1 MKTILT
7 LFLGLFLFNNSYAQ
21 YEIEFNKAIINSCE
35 CLSLNPPLN
44 LEDIFYCDKK
54 EISKISEQ
62 ALKSFN
68 FSDIEQIDYEIY
80 NEKTMNIR
88 KEYCTHI
95 YNFILYENEYNRIKK
110 INKQKE
116 EIFQT
121 NIDDF
126 SKTDALDSDIK
137 VYVFTTF
144 GVISNINNESSL
156 YQIHIKDYN
165 ENIIILTY
173 LLELNENN
181 DLFNKNLLSI
191 NQSINVS
198 YTKHKLYNTLTKSFE
213 DINIIRGISL
223 K

>member
-88 KEYCTHI
+88 KEYCTQI

>member
-44 LEDIFYCDKK
+44 LEDVFYCDKK

-68 FSDIEQIDYEIY
+68 FSDIDQIDYEIY
-80 NEKTMNIR
+80 NEKTMTIR

-95 YNFILYENEYNRIKK
+95 YNFILHQNEYNRIKN

-121 NIDDF
+121 NFEDF

-137 VYVFTTF
+137 VDVFTTF
-144 GVISNINNESSL
+144 GVISNINNKSSF
-156 YQIHIKDYN
+156 YQIHIMDYN
-165 ENIIILTY
+165 ENPIVLTY

-181 DLFNKNLLSI
+181 QFISQNLLTNNLSI
-191 NQSINVS
+191 KVS
-198 YTKHKLYNTLTKSFE
+198 YTKHKLYNAITNAFE
-213 DINIIRGISL
+213 DINVLRSISF